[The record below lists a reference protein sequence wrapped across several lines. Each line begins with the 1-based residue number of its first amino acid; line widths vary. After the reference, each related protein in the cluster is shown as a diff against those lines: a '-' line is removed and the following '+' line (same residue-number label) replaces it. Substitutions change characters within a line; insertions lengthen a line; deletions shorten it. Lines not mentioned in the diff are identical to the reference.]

1 MMEKVSL
8 SDSTS
13 STGCEVLGG
22 EEIHCISLKELQVRY
37 WEGGREGG
45 REGCTC
51 GCSCKVC

>member
-22 EEIHCISLKELQVRY
+22 EKILQVRH
-37 WEGGREGG
+37 WEVGR
-45 REGCTC
+45 
-51 GCSCKVC
+51 